1 MEQNIPHQLIVR
13 SKAGVQLCNML
24 SDEVMPLLTADDN
37 CSIIPTTDHLLIAE
51 KKRILVHDY
60 TKPIAE

>member
-1 MEQNIPHQLIVR
+1 
-13 SKAGVQLCNML
+13 ML
-24 SDEVMPLLTADDN
+24 SDEVMSLPTADDN